1 MFPPLL
7 YLVLLFGLLLCFPLG
22 IFPLPVL
29 ALKERLDFREQDTG
43 KGLYLVIGNPR
54 AVVIGLLSSRHAIPP
69 LKLPLVEQI
78 ALKHRTVSGDE
89 TAPCILGYLIGGAG
103 VVENNL
109 RKHAVRPAANTEI
122 HVVAYLAGDDRCVRP
137 LRGKDKMDSK
147 RPALPCD
154 SGQLVFNLRQQLLP
168 LVVGSGLV
176 QHLRDLVT
184 SEYEPWERLLRSLV
198 VGVNVWTAQRL
209 KRVLAVFQ
217 HRYKLIE
224 GIAQIF
230 LREAHPAFL
239 VPDLGKIHAALEIG
253 NVDLCALMERLHKQ

>member
-43 KGLYLVIGNPR
+43 KGLYLVIGNPC
-54 AVVIGLLSSRHAIPP
+54 AVVIGLLSARHGITP
-69 LKLPLVEQI
+69 LKLPLVEQV

-122 HVVAYLAGDDRCVRP
+122 HVVAYLAGNDRCVRS
-137 LRGKDKMDSK
+137 LRGKNEMDTK
-147 RPALPCD
+147 CPPLPCNG
-154 SGQLVFNLRQQLLP
+154 GQPVFNLRQQLLP
-168 LVVGSGLV
+168 LAVGSGFAIHSQYLSKNSPMP
-176 QHLRDLVT
+176 R
-184 SEYEPWERLLRSLV
+184 RSL
-198 VGVNVWTAQRL
+198 
-209 KRVLAVFQ
+209 
-217 HRYKLIE
+217 
-224 GIAQIF
+224 IF
-230 LREAHPAFL
+230 P
-239 VPDLGKIHAALEIG
+239 
-253 NVDLCALMERLHKQ
+253 